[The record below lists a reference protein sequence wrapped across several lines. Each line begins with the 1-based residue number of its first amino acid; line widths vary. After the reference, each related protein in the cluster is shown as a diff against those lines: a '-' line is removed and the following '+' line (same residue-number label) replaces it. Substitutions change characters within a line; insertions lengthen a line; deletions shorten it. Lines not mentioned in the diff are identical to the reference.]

1 MASYNRIILMGNL
14 TRDPQ
19 MSYLPSQTAVVE
31 FGLAVNHRWRSQ
43 DGQQREKVCF
53 IDCQCFGKQAETLH
67 QYVVKGNPILIE
79 GRLDFDTWEGKDG
92 TKRSKHRVFV
102 ERFQF
107 LGGGQ
112 QRAPGAGQAPAQPRA
127 AAAPAPHPAAAAP
140 QPSAP
145 APREEYVS
153 EPPPPDNFDEPPAGE
168 NIPF

>member
-1 MASYNRIILMGNL
+1 MASYNRIILIGNL

-43 DGQQREKVCF
+43 DGQQREQVCF
-53 IDCQCFGKQAETLH
+53 IDCRCYGKSAETIH
-67 QYVVKGNPILIE
+67 QYVVKGNPILVE
-79 GRLDFDTWEGKDG
+79 GRLDFDMWEGKDG

-102 ERFQF
+102 EKFQF

-112 QRAPGAGQAPAQPRA
+112 QRAPGQAPAQPRA
-127 AAAPAPHPAAAAP
+127 AAAPAPHAAAAP

-145 APREEYVS
+145 APREDYPS
-153 EPPPPDNFDEPPAGE
+153 EPPPPDNFDEPPVGE